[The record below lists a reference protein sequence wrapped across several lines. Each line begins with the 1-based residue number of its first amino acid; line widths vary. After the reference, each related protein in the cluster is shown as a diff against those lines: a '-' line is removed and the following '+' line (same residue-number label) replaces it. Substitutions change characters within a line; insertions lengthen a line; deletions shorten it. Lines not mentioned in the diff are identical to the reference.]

1 MFRLHSYWS
10 TDADVLHDTCP
21 HMTFRSVRLTR
32 AARRNLQYQRDF
44 DGNVRLPG
52 SGSVD
57 VGDGFLLIYAGSP
70 GDGSLGGV
78 ALLLSPS
85 AARSWRQAGS
95 RAKHWDSGRELRIS
109 LRCPEGLWHVGS
121 AYGPTEQQDALVKDQ
136 FYQDLRDLNSRV
148 GVRGAA
154 DAEADPGGDFDSFA
168 MHMRA
173 AGEQMSFVNLLRLA
187 KLLSRPLFVR
197 RMMLMRWFSTHGMCK
212 RPLCADRAAEARKF
226 ADHFETVL
234 NVDRPT
240 DPAAWRA
247 LPAQNYTAPLPAG
260 LWDPPVFEEFA
271 ASVRK
276 LARGKAPDL
285 TGNHAELFHALLD
298 AGDAGQ
304 AFDSVNR
311 DQLWG
316 LLRHQFAVPGHVV
329 DMLQRIHDRMSTH
342 VLHAGSLGREVPM
355 RTGVRPGSIEGPT
368 LYLLFYTVVLQEWRS
383 RCSRACA
390 QPPGVPWVS
399 TRDGTLRLPSRTRV
413 AYRDTLQLFDLEYA
427 DDTVMVDC
435 SWDRFVICAR
445 LLDSV
450 LTDFG
455 VEMNLAKT
463 EWMMVSGFGQPAD
476 AAPLPGAR
484 RLVIR
489 GQVVPRTLQFKY
501 LGSLVAA
508 DASLGVDADVRRHIG
523 LAWAAFGYLKHVWR
537 SHHIALKTKST
548 LLRSCVLCVLLFGC
562 ESWSLRSH
570 HLRLLTSTWLGLVRG
585 IQGLTWQQQ
594 RDGRLSASDLLARV
608 GLPSLHTLLFQRVAR
623 WLGHVAR
630 RPPGRSIPFAMLF
643 GSLPGRVCPPAS
655 VAGTQKRFFT
665 TTARL
670 VLQAI
675 PTIDER
681 VCART
686 AGDRAAWRRC
696 VSAIKIDPP
705 TRSAPVRAAPVSTRR
720 AVAAQAAAGRDPS
733 QCPSCQFRARNAQ
746 GLMNHINEKHP
757 VESSS
762 WTCEHCGKVY
772 HYVGETI

>member
-1 MFRLHSYWS
+1 M
-10 TDADVLHDTCP
+10 
-21 HMTFRSVRLTR
+21 
-32 AARRNLQYQRDF
+32 QR
-44 DGNVRLPG
+44 
-52 SGSVD
+52 
-57 VGDGFLLIYAGSP
+57 
-70 GDGSLGGV
+70 
-78 ALLLSPS
+78 
-85 AARSWRQAGS
+85 
-95 RAKHWDSGRELRIS
+95 
-109 LRCPEGLWHVGS
+109 
-121 AYGPTEQQDALVKDQ
+121 
-136 FYQDLRDLNSRV
+136 
-148 GVRGAA
+148 AA
-154 DAEADPGGDFDSFA
+154 DAHDAKSLFGDA
-168 MHMRA
+168 K
-173 AGEQMSFVNLLRLA
+173 RLG
-187 KLLSRPLFVR
+187 
-197 RMMLMRWFSTHGMCK
+197 RWFSTHGMCK

-304 AFDSVNR
+304 APLAHLHGLVCEFWHGRRPSAKRWRCSVLIPIFKNKGDFSDLNNHRGIVLLDVLSKLVCRVLNDRLSAVVEASCSEAEVGFRKGRSVTDAVFTLRRLLESWHFTRPAGPAPAGAADNAEDSLYLLFVDLTKAFDSVNR